1 MVSDNLKA
9 LYEKLPSDVKLVAVS
24 KFHPVSRLMEAYD
37 AGQRRF
43 GENRPQ
49 ELAQKVPQM
58 PSDVEWH
65 FIGHL
70 QTNKLKLVLPYVSL
84 VQSVDSF
91 HLLEAIDKWGRDN
104 GKVVD
109 ILLELHLGAEETKH
123 GFSEEDI
130 LLCCGRTP
138 SETLRSLRDLRPSH
152 KWAPPASRRF
162 VSTPEAPGQGAF
174 ALRGVPR
181 VAQVSEGA
189 LPPLENVRIRG
200 LMGMATNT
208 EDEGVIEADFA
219 RIEALFKRIRA
230 EHPELADSFTELSI
244 GMSGDWPIAVR
255 HGATMVRIGTDIFG
269 AREY

>member
-1 MVSDNLKA
+1 MVSDNLAA

-70 QTNKLKLVLPYVSL
+70 QTNKLKLVLPYVSM

-104 GKVVD
+104 DKIVD

-123 GFSEEDI
+123 GFSEDEI
-130 LLCCGRTP
+130 LMFCGGSTP
-138 SETLRSLRDLRPSH
+138 SENCATLGTLEGGAHLWEGRRSQSD
-152 KWAPPASRRF
+152 RRF
-162 VSTPEAPGQGAF
+162 
-174 ALRGVPR
+174 
-181 VAQVSEGA
+181 SEGV
-189 LPPLENVRIRG
+189 LPELKSIRIRG

-219 RIEALFKRIRA
+219 RIEALFNRIREA
-230 EHPELADSFTELSI
+230 HPELRETFTELSI
-244 GMSGDWPIAVR
+244 GMSSDWPAAVR

-269 AREY
+269 EREY